1 MEFPTWYPDW
11 LQEATVQLAEK
22 YGRFGTEFRLDD
34 WPQYSYD
41 LKAGALTF
49 LKDGVPR
56 MVAEVQVVGT
66 TSEKVDSWLWAW
78 ANSQWPDNC
87 VIDVLR
93 VHEFGEKH
101 GIAELTEGCRP
112 GKGELEKL
120 AWSLTAAAVRIV
132 DAMSAYRMQRDDD
145 GGGCFLLIKSMTD
158 VQSDQ
163 PRKGGWQ
170 LPGWMKR
177 LKG

>member
-1 MEFPTWYPDW
+1 MDFPSWYPDW
-11 LQEATVQLAEK
+11 LEEATAQLAEK
-22 YGRFGTEFRLDD
+22 YGRFGTEFNLDELA
-34 WPQYSYD
+34 QYSYD
-41 LKAGALTF
+41 LRAGTLTF

-66 TSEKVDSWLWAW
+66 TSEKVDNWLWAW

-101 GIAELTEGCRP
+101 GIAELTEGSLP

-132 DAMSAYRMQRDDD
+132 DAMSAYRMAREDD
-145 GGGCFLLIKSMTD
+145 GGGCFLLIKSMT
-158 VQSDQ
+158 
-163 PRKGGWQ
+163 
-170 LPGWMKR
+170 
-177 LKG
+177 